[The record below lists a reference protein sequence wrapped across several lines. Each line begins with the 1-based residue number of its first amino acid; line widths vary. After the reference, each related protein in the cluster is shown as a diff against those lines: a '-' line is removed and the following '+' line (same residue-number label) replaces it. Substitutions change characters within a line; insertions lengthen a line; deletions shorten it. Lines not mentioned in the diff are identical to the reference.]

1 MARGHHGGFAI
12 VAGAWAAWLLVAVPF
27 ALLLVLEHRE
37 VGVEPLLVSV
47 SECRNHR
54 DSTNGVPH
62 WQWDP
67 PGTYCVIAKS
77 SEIDH
82 REVFNRPRAWRWG
95 VIATLA
101 ITFPLIV
108 AATVRTARRDDAQF
122 AT

>member
-1 MARGHHGGFAI
+1 MERTHPDGLAI
-12 VAGAWAAWLLVAVPF
+12 VAGAWVAWLLVAVPF
-27 ALLLVLEHRE
+27 TLLLVLEHRE
-37 VGVEPLLVSV
+37 VGVEPRLISV
-47 SECRNHR
+47 SGCPNHR

-67 PGTYCVIAKS
+67 PGTYCAIAKS

-82 REVFNRPRAWRWG
+82 REVFNRPGAWRWV

-101 ITFPLIV
+101 ITLPLTV
-108 AATVRTARRDDAQF
+108 WATVRVIRRDDTQF

>member
-1 MARGHHGGFAI
+1 MERTRPDGLAI
-12 VAGAWAAWLLVAVPF
+12 VAGAWVVWLLVAVPF
-27 ALLLVLEHRE
+27 TLLLVLEHRE
-37 VGVEPLLVSV
+37 VGVEPLFISV
-47 SECRNHR
+47 SGCLNHR

-82 REVFNRPRAWRWG
+82 REVFNRPRTWRWV
-95 VIATLA
+95 VIAMLA
-101 ITFPLIV
+101 ITLPLIV
-108 AATVRTARRDDAQF
+108 WATVRTVRRDEAQF